1 METKHKIHV
10 GILGGGI
17 TGLTAAFYLLRAGCN
32 VTVLEARPQLGG
44 LATYF
49 DFGPFY
55 WDKFYHCI
63 LTSDAPLLRL
73 INDLGLGEE
82 MCWTETKVGFFTQ
95 GALHSMT
102 TSMDFLRF
110 PAISLW
116 EKFRL
121 GLGILSVSRI
131 EDGLALE
138 QEPIGP
144 WLTRKFGKGNYQKLW
159 EPLLKCKLGAAR
171 QQASAS
177 FIWATIKRLYS
188 TREKDAS
195 KKERLGYV
203 RGGYHTVFTRLAE
216 QIETLGGKIVTGA
229 RVHQVKANDSGGV
242 TVATARG
249 NLDFDAAV
257 ATMPSSAFRQLVPTL
272 DPDYRARLDKMQYM
286 GMVCAVMLLKRKLTP
301 YYCTNLTDDLPFTG
315 IIEMTNLISLDETSG
330 RHLVYLPKYTSP
342 GDPLFEASEADVW
355 NLFYP
360 SLKRVI
366 PDLKDEEI
374 ERRFVFR
381 ERLVQ
386 PIPVLNYSAI
396 VPQMETTVPNLFL
409 ANTTQIVNSTLNNN
423 EMVRIASEAV
433 TLVLK
438 KGRNQTGRSLAEE
451 PVEMCRQGTREEV
464 KYAT

>member
-1 METKHKIHV
+1 MDKKNIHV

-17 TGLTAAFYLLRAGCN
+17 TGLTAAFYLLRAGCQ
-32 VTVLEARPQLGG
+32 VTVLEARSQLGG

-55 WDKFYHCI
+55 WDKFYHCV
-63 LTSDAPLLRL
+63 LTSDRPLLQL
-73 INDLGLGEE
+73 ISDLGLSDQ
-82 MCWTETKVGFFTQ
+82 MRWTETKVGFFTN
-95 GALHSMT
+95 GRLHSMT

-121 GLGILSVSRI
+121 GLGIISVSRI
-131 EDGLALE
+131 NDGLALE

-144 WLTRKFGKGNYQKLW
+144 WLTQKFGKGNYQKLW
-159 EPLLKCKLGAAR
+159 EPLLKCKLGSAR
-171 QQASAS
+171 HQASAS

-188 TREKDAS
+188 TRDKNAS

-203 RGGYHTVFTRLAE
+203 HGGYHTVFTRLAE
-216 QIETLGGKIVTGA
+216 QIEAMGGKIITSA
-229 RVHQVKANDSGGV
+229 RVQQVSADDSGCV
-242 TVATARG
+242 RVATAAG
-249 NLDFDAAV
+249 NLDFDSVV
-257 ATMPSSAFRQLVPTL
+257 ATMPSSGFSQLTPDL
-272 DPDYRARLDKMQYM
+272 DPGYRTRLDNIQYM
-286 GMVCAVMLLKRKLTP
+286 GMVCAVLLLKRRLTP

-315 IIEMTNLISLDETSG
+315 IIEMTNLISLEETKG

-342 GDPLFEASEADVW
+342 GDPLFEASEEEVW

-360 SLKRVI
+360 ELKRVV

-386 PIPVLNYSAI
+386 PIPVLDYSAL
-396 VPQMETTVPNLFL
+396 VPSMQTSIPGLLL

-423 EMVRIASEAV
+423 EMVRISGEAV
-433 TLVLK
+433 ELVLQK
-438 KGRNQTGRSLAEE
+438 SRSLNGRQAVEQ
-451 PVEMCRQGTREEV
+451 PVELYQ
-464 KYAT
+464 

>member
-1 METKHKIHV
+1 MDKKNIRV

-17 TGLTAAFYLLRAGCN
+17 TGLTAAFYLLRAGCD

-63 LTSDAPLLRL
+63 LTSDGPLLQL
-73 INDLGLGEE
+73 IADLGLSDELR
-82 MCWTETKVGFFTQ
+82 WTETKVGFFTN
-95 GALHSMT
+95 GRLHSMT

-110 PAISLW
+110 PALSLW

-131 EDGLALE
+131 KDGLALE

-144 WLTRKFGKGNYQKLW
+144 WLTQKFGQGNYQKMW
-159 EPLLKCKLGAAR
+159 EPLLKCKLGSAR
-171 QQASAS
+171 EQASAS

-188 TREKDAS
+188 TREKNAS

-216 QIETLGGKIVTGA
+216 QIEAMGGKIITNA
-229 RVHQVKANDSGGV
+229 RVQQVSAGNSGCVQV
-242 TVATARG
+242 TAGTG
-249 NLDFDAAV
+249 NLEFDSVV
-257 ATMPSSAFRQLVPTL
+257 ATMPSSAFAQVTPGL
-272 DPDYRARLDKMQYM
+272 DADYRAKLGKMQYM

-315 IIEMTNLISLDETSG
+315 IIEMTNLISLEETQG

-342 GDPLFEASEADVW
+342 GDPLFEANEEDVW

-360 SLKRVI
+360 SLKRVV
-366 PDLKDEEI
+366 PDLKDGEI
-374 ERRFVFR
+374 ERRFIFR

-386 PIPVLNYSAI
+386 PVPVLDYSAI
-396 VPQMETTVPNLFL
+396 VPSMQTSVPGLLL

-423 EMVRIASEAV
+423 EMVRISGKAID
-433 TLVLK
+433 LVLRK
-438 KGRNQTGRSLAEE
+438 SHGLTGKQAVEQ
-451 PVEMCRQGTREEV
+451 PVEMYQ
-464 KYAT
+464 